1 MRNSQLIKIF
11 VLNFQAF
18 KMYKTLNQQ
27 AIYLICNWKKTVNY
41 LYRVIATIVNYDA
54 DIFIVENGVSYYVDI
69 KRRA

>member
-1 MRNSQLIKIF
+1 
-11 VLNFQAF
+11 
-18 KMYKTLNQQ
+18 MYKTLNQQ